1 MDYGAVLGKER
12 LTGDDRRLLLR
23 AKDPGA
29 VEDIRRFA
37 QDLRLRQCGPY
48 VYLRGLV
55 EFSNICSNDCLYCG
69 IRRSNKNV
77 KRYELNVDRI
87 VECSQWCAS
96 MGYGSVVLQSG
107 ERRDERFVDLVA
119 DAVGAIKQRTRSA
132 ALPGGLGITLCVGEQ
147 TPETYRRFFEA
158 GAHRYLLRIETS
170 NPVLFGKIHPPDQ
183 TLSSRIECLK
193 VLREVGFQVG
203 TGVMIGIPG
212 QTTDDLADDIEFFV
226 RHDIDM
232 IGMGP
237 FIPHDQTPLWSS
249 ACPDEAERL
258 RTSLLMIAVT
268 RCSLPDINIA
278 ATTALQTL
286 DEVGREKGLLFGAN
300 VIMPLLTPVDVRSD
314 YLLYPGKPF
323 FDETASQCMQR
334 LESRITGAG
343 LKIGY
348 DQWGD
353 SIHARKRQG
362 TL

>member
-1 MDYGAVLGKER
+1 MDYAAILTKER
-12 LTGDDRRLLLR
+12 LTVDDRRSLLR

-29 VEDIRRFA
+29 VEEIRRFA
-37 QDLRLRQCGPY
+37 QDIRLRQCGPY

-55 EFSNICSNDCLYCG
+55 EFSNICCNDCLYCG
-69 IRRSNKNV
+69 IRRSNTDV
-77 KRYELNVDRI
+77 KRYELDVDRI
-87 VECSQWCAS
+87 VGCAQWCAS

-107 ERRDERFVDLVA
+107 ERRDERFVDLVT
-119 DAVGAIKQRTRSA
+119 DAVSAIKQKTRSA
-132 ALPGGLGITLCVGEQ
+132 ALPEGLGITLCVGEQ

-170 NPVLFGKIHPPDQ
+170 NPALFAKIHPPAQ
-183 TLSSRIECLK
+183 SFSSRVECLK

-237 FIPHDQTPLWSS
+237 FIPHDQTPLRNS
-249 ACPDEAERL
+249 ACLDEAERL

-268 RCSLPDINIA
+268 RCSMPDINIA

-286 DEVGREKGLLFGAN
+286 DEAGRERGLLFGAN
-300 VIMPLLTPVDVRSD
+300 VIMPLLTPADVRSD
-314 YLLYPGKPF
+314 YLLYPGKPCL
-323 FDETASQCMQR
+323 DETASQCMSR
-334 LESRITGAG
+334 LESRITAAG
-343 LKIGY
+343 LRIGY
-348 DQWGD
+348 DKWGD
-353 SIHARKRQG
+353 SVHARKRQG
-362 TL
+362 SI